1 MNNTSEEHC
10 RAEVESM
17 MQDLI
22 RAGIPND
29 TLLDMVL
36 EIREEANGDP
46 TEILRKVRQL
56 HEPVVEMNRL
66 TDVMIK
72 AGADPKKISEK
83 IKQIQEVA
91 RDDHVQL
98 MNGMRELHRR
108 VMEHAN
114 KNF

>member
-1 MNNTSEEHC
+1 MNNTSEAHC

-17 MQDLI
+17 MIDLI
-22 RAGIPND
+22 KAGIPNQ

-46 TEILRKVRQL
+46 TEIVRKVRQL

-66 TDVMIK
+66 VDEMVA

-83 IKQIQEVA
+83 IKEIQSVA
-91 RDDHVQL
+91 GHDHEQ
-98 MNGMRELHRR
+98 GMAGIRELHRR
-108 VMEHAN
+108 VMEHAA
-114 KNF
+114 KN